1 MSLLAVGL
9 AMDATAAAATRGL
22 AAAEVRARDVALVA
36 LLFGGFQA
44 AMPLLGFWLGASLG
58 PWVQAVDHW
67 VVFVLLSALGA
78 HMLCEAG
85 SGGAD
90 ADVADD
96 EQKADVFDLRVLLML
111 SVATSI
117 DAFAVGIALPL
128 LGLPLLPALSIIF
141 VVTAVLSALG
151 VVLGQRFGAALG
163 SKLEVVGGLTL
174 IALGAKTLLEHLLG
188 ST

>member
-9 AMDATAAAATRGL
+9 AMDATAAAAARGL
-22 AAAEVRARDVALVA
+22 AAPRVRPRDVALVA

-58 PWVQAVDHW
+58 PWVKAIDHW
-67 VVFVLLSALGA
+67 VVFALLSGLGA
-78 HMLCEAG
+78 HMLYEAHAG
-85 SGGAD
+85 ED
-90 ADVADD
+90 AGD
-96 EQKADVFDLRVLLML
+96 EPDGVEADVFDLRVLLML
-111 SVATSI
+111 SIATSI

-128 LGLPLLPALSIIF
+128 LGLPLLPALTIIF

-151 VVLGQRFGAALG
+151 VVLGQRFGSMLG
-163 SKLEVVGGLTL
+163 AKLELVGGLTL

-188 ST
+188 RA

>member
-9 AMDATAAAATRGL
+9 AMDATAAAAARGL

-78 HMLCEAG
+78 HMLYEAG

-96 EQKADVFDLRVLLML
+96 EKADVFDLRVLLML